1 MVNVLTSNDMAQV
14 VDVACSTDSIAVV
27 VFDMVIAN
35 TVVVKQAS
43 KLLWSAT
50 SQVVLALDE
59 IQVWLISVVT
69 LIMG

>member
-14 VDVACSTDSIAVV
+14 VDVACSTDSIVV
-27 VFDMVIAN
+27 VVLDMVIAN

-50 SQVVLALDE
+50 SKVVLALDE

-69 LIMG
+69 LIMD

>member
-50 SQVVLALDE
+50 SQVVLASDE
-59 IQVWLISVVT
+59 IQV
-69 LIMG
+69 